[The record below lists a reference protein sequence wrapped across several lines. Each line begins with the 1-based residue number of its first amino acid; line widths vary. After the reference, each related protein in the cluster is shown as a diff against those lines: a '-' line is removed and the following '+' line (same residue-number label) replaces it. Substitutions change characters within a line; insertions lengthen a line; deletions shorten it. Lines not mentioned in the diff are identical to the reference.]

1 MTTSTTRA
9 GGQAPAAIYVPE
21 WANVAVALS
30 MFANILALVFVS
42 LPVIGFFVI
51 SFNGFSE
58 GNPTSL
64 GTKAIWSL
72 VILVFAVLPIASIY
86 FSRRFLR
93 RGLVA
98 AAIIAGWIVP
108 VIGGGLYA
116 AYGIHHLIPAAAAPA
131 PAALSPPPA
140 EGVAP

>member
-1 MTTSTTRA
+1 MTTSTTT
-9 GGQAPAAIYVPE
+9 APAVKYVPE

-42 LPVIGFFVI
+42 LPVISFFVI
-51 SFNGFSE
+51 TFNGFSE

-64 GTKAIWSL
+64 GTKAVWSL
-72 VILVFAVLPIASIY
+72 VILVFALLPIASIY

-93 RGLVA
+93 RGYIV
-98 AAIIAGWIVP
+98 AAIIAGWVVP

-116 AYGIHHLIPAAAAPA
+116 TFGIHHFIPAAEAPA
-131 PAALSPPPA
+131 KQGGL
-140 EGVAP
+140 AP